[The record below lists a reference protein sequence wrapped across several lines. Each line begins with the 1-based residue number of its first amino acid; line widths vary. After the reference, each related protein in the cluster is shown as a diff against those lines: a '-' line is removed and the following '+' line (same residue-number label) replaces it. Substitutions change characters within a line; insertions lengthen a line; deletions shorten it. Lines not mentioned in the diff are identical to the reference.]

1 MQTYN
6 FSPIGFISSCYKEKF
21 GIPRQSGLVKS
32 APASLILNQEF
43 SEESVRGLEDF
54 SHLWISFVF
63 HANSSNQDIPWK
75 QMVRPPRLGGNEKVG
90 VFASRSPFRPNPMGL
105 SAVEIDSIEHAK
117 NSANHRHLIIKLRGC
132 DLLDGTPVLDIKP
145 YIPYADSISDA
156 LAGFAKN
163 KPDAE
168 NFSINFTPQAQQQC
182 DQIAKILKQDITAT
196 VIEILKLDPRPSYKS
211 NKLDDKVYSMK
222 LFDFDL
228 KWQYCE
234 NGRITVLNLS
244 S

>member
-6 FSPIGFISSCYKEKF
+6 FSPVGFISSCYKEKF

-32 APASLILNQEF
+32 APAKLVLNETF
-43 SEESVRGLEDF
+43 NEESVRGLEGF

-63 HANSSNQDIPWK
+63 HANDNHEWK

-105 SAVEIDSIEHAK
+105 SVVEINNIELPTNHPSNNK
-117 NSANHRHLIIKLRGC
+117 NIIINLLGC

-145 YIPYADSISDA
+145 YIPYADSIPEA
-156 LAGFAKN
+156 NGGFAQN
-163 KPDAE
+163 KPDSQLLTIE
-168 NFSINFTPQAQQQC
+168 FTPQA
-182 DQIAKILKQDITAT
+182 KIDCEKLSDKFDQDITA
-196 VIEILKLDPRPSYKS
+196 IIREILMFDPRPSYKS
-211 NKLDDKVYSMK
+211 NKFDNKVYSMK

-234 NGRITVLNLS
+234 NDRIRVLSLIS
-244 S
+244 